1 MTEPLIQID
10 DLSFA
15 YPDGTAALAGVS
27 LRIAAGE
34 KVALAGANGAG
45 KSTLLQLLCGSLA
58 GLPAPWTGSIRAF
71 GLPVEKG
78 NLREIRRRMGIVF
91 QNPDD
96 QLFCPTVF
104 DDVAFGP
111 RNMKLADGEIR
122 ERVTTA
128 LAAVGLAGFER
139 RTSYHL
145 SMGEKKRA
153 AIATVLS
160 MRPDVLALD
169 EPTSM
174 LDPRGRR
181 EIRDLLRQLG
191 GTQIIVTHDLA
202 MIGELC
208 DRVVVLSK
216 GRVAADG
223 PPAEV
228 LANQTFLEA
237 HGLA

>member
-1 MTEPLIQID
+1 MSEPLIQID

-15 YPDGTAALAGVS
+15 YPDGTAALTGVS
-27 LRIAAGE
+27 LHIVAGE

-45 KSTLLQLLCGSLA
+45 KSTLLGLLCGALPGPWA
-58 GLPAPWTGSIRAF
+58 GTIRAF
-71 GLPVEKG
+71 SLPVEKRH
-78 NLREIRRRMGIVF
+78 LREIRRRMGMVF

-111 RNMKLADGEIR
+111 RNMKLDHDEVHQ
-122 ERVTTA
+122 RVTAA
-128 LAAVGLAGFER
+128 LAAIGLAGFER

-145 SMGEKKRA
+145 SLGEKKRA

-160 MRPDVLALD
+160 MQPDLLALD

-181 EIRDLLRQLG
+181 EIRDLLRRLG
-191 GTQIIVTHDLA
+191 GTQIVVTHDLA
-202 MIGELC
+202 MIRELC
-208 DRVVVLSK
+208 SRVVVLSR
-216 GRVAADG
+216 GQVAADG

-228 LANQTFLEA
+228 LSDATFLEK